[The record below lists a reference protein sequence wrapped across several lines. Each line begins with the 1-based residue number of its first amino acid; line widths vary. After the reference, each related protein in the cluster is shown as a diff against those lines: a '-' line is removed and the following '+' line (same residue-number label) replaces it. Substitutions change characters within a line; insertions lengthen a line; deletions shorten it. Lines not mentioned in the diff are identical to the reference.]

1 MSLALVSSRALAGI
15 DAPEVAVE
23 VHLGPGLPQF
33 HIVGLPEAAVREAKD
48 RVRAAL
54 NHARFDFPA
63 RRITVNLA
71 PADLPKDSSRFDL
84 PIAIGILAASGQLEG
99 SALADYEFAGELSLT
114 GELRPVRGAFAMA
127 LHAKRGQRAFVLPT
141 DNADEAA
148 LAGHARVLPAGTLLE
163 VCAHLAGE
171 RTIDRRRRR
180 ARERRPDAVDLRDVR
195 GQSAAKR
202 ALEVAAAGGHGVL
215 LIGPPGAGKSMLA
228 ARFPGLLPPLSEVEA
243 LEVAAVHSVSGLGVD
258 IASWGERPFRAPH
271 HSASSRAL
279 VGGGNPPR
287 PGEISLAHHGVL
299 FLDELPEFARD
310 ALEALREPLETG
322 CISIARAARQAR
334 FPARFQLVAAMNPC
348 RCGYLGHPSLRCRCT
363 PEQVERYRAKL
374 SGPLL
379 DRIDLRVEAPALAH
393 DEILAAAETES
404 SVAVRARVAATRR
417 RQLERQRVPNAQ
429 LGPAAIERHCAL
441 DAAGRRL
448 LRQAFDQLGLSAR
461 ATHRVLCVA
470 RTIADLA
477 GAETIGGEHLA
488 EAIQYRR
495 AARL

>member
-84 PIAIGILAASGQLEG
+84 PIALGILAASGQLEG

-127 LHAKRGQRAFVLPT
+127 LHAKRGQRAFVLPAA
-141 DNADEAA
+141 NADEAA
-148 LAGHARVLPAGTLLE
+148 LAGHARVLPAETLLE

-171 RTIDRRRRR
+171 RTIGRRRRR
-180 ARERRPDAVDLRDVR
+180 AREGRPDAVDLRDVR

-299 FLDELPEFARD
+299 FLDEFPEFARD

-322 CISIARAARQAR
+322 SISIARAARQAR

-363 PEQVERYRAKL
+363 PEQVDRYRAKL

-417 RQLERQRVPNAQ
+417 RQLERQRVPNAR

-470 RTIADLA
+470 RTVADLA
-477 GAETIGGEHLA
+477 RAETIGSEHLA

>member
-33 HIVGLPEAAVREAKD
+33 HIVGLPEAEVREAKD

-84 PIAIGILAASGQLEG
+84 PIAVGILAASGQLEG
-99 SALADYEFAGELSLT
+99 SKLADYEFAGELSLS
-114 GELRPVRGAFAMA
+114 GALRPVRGAFAMA
-127 LHAKRGQRAFVLPT
+127 LHAKRAQRAFVVPAA
-141 DNADEAA
+141 NADEAA
-148 LAGHARVLPAGTLLE
+148 LAGHMRVLPARTLLE
-163 VCAHLAGE
+163 VCTHLSGESTLGYQVPRAPEHRPAG
-171 RTIDRRRRR
+171 ID
-180 ARERRPDAVDLRDVR
+180 LCDVK

-202 ALEVAAAGGHGVL
+202 ALEVAAAGEHGVL

-228 ARFPGLLPPLSEVEA
+228 ARFPGLLPPPSEGEA
-243 LEVAAVHSVSGLGVD
+243 LEVASVHSVAGQGFD
-258 IASWGERPFRAPH
+258 ISHWGTRPFRAPH

-287 PGEISLAHHGVL
+287 PGEISLAHGGVL

-348 RCGYLGHPSLRCRCT
+348 RCGYLGHPSRRCRCT
-363 PEQVERYRAKL
+363 PEQIDRYRAKL

-379 DRIDLRVEAPALAH
+379 DRIDLRVEVPALAH
-393 DEILAAAETES
+393 DEILRATAAEL
-404 SVAVRARVAATRR
+404 SVAVRARVEAARW
-417 RQLERQRVPNAQ
+417 RQFERQRVANGRLTAS
-429 LGPAAIERHCAL
+429 AIERHCVL
-441 DAAGRRL
+441 DAAARRL
-448 LRQAFDQLGLSAR
+448 LTQAFGQLGLSAR

-470 RTIADLA
+470 RTVADLA
-477 GAETIGGEHLA
+477 GAETIDGEHLA